1 MNEQKSKADFTVKE
15 LDINDDIL
23 KVLQVASLSNVDKL
37 QPHFFMFI

>member
-23 KVLQVASLSNVDKL
+23 KGASSCFTLKCR
-37 QPHFFMFI
+37 